1 MWRICK
7 LNGGSGMRKKSLK
20 IYVALSIFLL
30 AVAGYFITD
39 YFLVKQI
46 SSDAEHVLFENAE
59 EAINAADIVI
69 EVRATNESQG
79 IVEDMDG
86 FFSGHT
92 LTEVEVLNVLV
103 NKSGDEIDSRLT
115 VAEPYIK
122 TERGLGT
129 EFYTYEDYTP
139 MKNQMKYI
147 LLLKWG
153 EGINEYWVQS
163 LEQGKINI
171 DGKDEEE
178 RAKYAN
184 NSQYVKLAQSIRE
197 KFDKE

>member
-1 MWRICK
+1 
-7 LNGGSGMRKKSLK
+7 MRKKSLK